1 MHRRT
6 FLKEAALLATT
17 CATGL
22 SSFQATCNRALA
34 AVPGD
39 EVPGWKFRP
48 APATGPLRVHA
59 ANPRYFTD
67 GSGQTIFLTGSH
79 TWANFQDIGVAPL
92 PKFDWPAYLD
102 MMVKH
107 NHNFMRF
114 WHWLQAAYAP
124 WTDEKMLVDPL
135 PYLRTGPGTALD
147 GLPRF
152 DLTKFNP
159 AYFDRMRSRLIE
171 ARERGIYA
179 AVQLFQSFSENK
191 GGSCNPWPAHPYN
204 LKNNI
209 NGFNGEKQGT
219 GTVDLSRAEVRT
231 MQSAYLRKVIDTVN
245 NLDNVLYE
253 VINEG
258 GNKEW
263 DWWVV
268 DFVHSYEAEKGKKHP
283 VGLTGG
289 NAETLAEL
297 LASPAEWI
305 SAGSDQNPEFKSDPP
320 VWDGKKVSVSDT
332 DHLWG
337 HGGTVAWAWKSFV
350 RGHNT
355 LLMDSW
361 VPIPGRPCGHWNW
374 ASRPGNPI
382 RDLNRSEHWTWE
394 PVRKAIGN
402 TRTYANRM
410 DMAATSPRNDLASTK
425 YCLANPGVEYLVYL
439 PEGDEVTVDLSK
451 VSGEFAAEW
460 MHPVEG
466 MITPGGSVKGG
477 DKPNFAVPFPGAAVL
492 YLRKKDEPQRG

>member
-1 MHRRT
+1 MDRRE
-6 FLKEAALLATT
+6 FLKKTALLAASGT
-17 CATGL
+17 ATASL
-22 SSFQATCNRALA
+22 VPHVSHSQLNA
-34 AVPGD
+34 ASPQ
-39 EVPGWKFRP
+39 EIPNWYSRP
-48 APATGPLRVHA
+48 APARGPLRVHPT
-59 ANPRYFTD
+59 NPRYFTD
-67 GSGQTIFLTGSH
+67 GSGQAIFLTGSH

-114 WHWLQAAYAP
+114 WHWMQAAYAP

-147 GLPRF
+147 GLPKF

-159 AYFDRMRSRLIE
+159 AYFDRMRARLIE
-171 ARERGIYA
+171 ARDRGIYA

-191 GGSCNPWPAHPYN
+191 GGACNPWPAHPYN
-204 LKNNI
+204 SKNNI
-209 NGFNGEKQGT
+209 NGFSGEKEST
-219 GTVDLSRAEVRT
+219 GTVDLNRGDVRT
-231 MQSAYLRKVIDTVN
+231 MQGAYLQKIIDTVN
-245 NLDNVLYE
+245 DLDNVLYE
-253 VINEG
+253 VMNEG
-258 GNKEW
+258 GNKDW

-268 DFVHSYEAEKGKKHP
+268 DFVHTHEASKGKKHP
-283 VGLTGG
+283 VGLTGW
-289 NAETLAEL
+289 NAETVEQMLT
-297 LASPAEWI
+297 SSAEWI
-305 SAGSDQNPEFKSDPP
+305 SVGSDAGPEFKTDPP
-320 VWDGKKVSVSDT
+320 AWDGKKVSVSDT

-337 HGGTVAWAWKSFV
+337 HGGTIAWAWKSFV

-361 VPIPGRPCGHWNW
+361 VPIPGRPCGHVNW

-382 RDLNRSEHWTWE
+382 RDLNRSEAWTWE

-410 DMAATSPRNDLASTK
+410 NLAATSPHNELASTK
-425 YCLANPGVEYLVYL
+425 YCLASPGEEYLVYL
-439 PEGDEVTVDLSK
+439 PEGDEVIVDLSGAP
-451 VSGEFAAEW
+451 GEFVAEW

-466 MITPGGSVKGG
+466 VITPGGRVKGG
-477 DKPNFAVPFPGAAVL
+477 EKPNFAAPFEGPAVL
-492 YLRKKDEPQRG
+492 YLRKS

>member
-1 MHRRT
+1 MDRRE
-6 FLKEAALLATT
+6 FLKKAALLTASGGAAISWLPET
-17 CATGL
+17 
-22 SSFQATCNRALA
+22 SSQTLMA
-34 AVPGD
+34 APLQ
-39 EVPGWKFRP
+39 EVPNWYSRP
-48 APATGPLRVHA
+48 APARGPLRVHPT
-59 ANPRYFTD
+59 NPRYFTD
-67 GSGQTIFLTGSH
+67 GSGQAIFLTGSH

-114 WHWLQAAYAP
+114 WHWMQAAYAP

-147 GLPRF
+147 GLPKF

-159 AYFDRMRSRLIE
+159 AYLHRMRSRLIE
-171 ARERGIYA
+171 ARDRGIYA
-179 AVQLFQSFSENK
+179 AVQLFQGFSVNR
-191 GGSCNPWPAHPYN
+191 GGACNPWPAHPYN
-204 LKNNI
+204 VQNNI
-209 NGFNGEKQGT
+209 NGFNGEQEST
-219 GTVDLSRAEVRT
+219 GAVDLNRPEVRN
-231 MQSAYLRKVIDTVN
+231 MQAAYLRKIIDTVN
-245 NLDNVLYE
+245 DLDNVLYE

-258 GNKEW
+258 GNKDW
-263 DWWVV
+263 DWWVI
-268 DFVHSYEAEKGKKHP
+268 DLVHSYEASKGKKHP
-283 VGLTGG
+283 VGFTGG
-289 NAETLAEL
+289 NGETVAEM

-305 SAGSDQNPEFKSDPP
+305 SAGSDTGPEFKTDPP

-337 HGGTVAWAWKSFV
+337 HGGTIAWAWKSFV

-361 VPIPGRPCGHWNW
+361 VPIPGRPCGHVNW
-374 ASRPGNPI
+374 AARPGNPI
-382 RDLNRSEHWTWE
+382 RDVNRSEAWNWE

-410 DMAATSPRNDLASTK
+410 NLAATSPRNDLASTK
-425 YCLANPGVEYLVYL
+425 YCLANPGEEYLVYL
-439 PEGDEVTVDLSK
+439 PEGDEVTVDLS
-451 VSGEFAAEW
+451 SAPAEFAAEW

-466 MITPGGSVKGG
+466 TITPGGTVKGG
-477 DKPNFAVPFPGAAVL
+477 GKPNFAVPFSGPAVL
-492 YLRKKDEPQRG
+492 YLRKI